1 MAMYLLRCCSVPP
14 GRERRV
20 EYGRGILLKVNTAAR
35 ALDLDDIDYTLPLDL
50 QQQEEQDAEE
60 QAKQQAE
67 ECEEGDKVD
76 EGGAADGQENDL
88 IAAGGGGEEGS
99 TSHTGGGGSGGSSAV
114 AMAEQ
119 AVEHEVAEDMDV
131 AIMTARE
138 EALWQELAEE
148 KARTEALEVQV
159 ASLEQRIQEYEKLI
173 LYLVASLAAV
183 AVRSQLTCPPALL
196 SCPFLPPQA
205 VVLQRRDYQWL
216 HITWN
221 DALDV
226 PLLVYCDA

>member
-1 MAMYLLRCCSVPP
+1 
-14 GRERRV
+14 
-20 EYGRGILLKVNTAAR
+20 
-35 ALDLDDIDYTLPLDL
+35 LDDIDYTLPLDL
-50 QQQEEQDAEE
+50 QQQEEQDAED

-76 EGGAADGQENDL
+76 ESGAAEGQENDL

-99 TSHTGGGGSGGSSAV
+99 TSQTGGGGSGGSSAV

>member
-14 GRERRV
+14 DRERRV

-35 ALDLDDIDYTLPLDL
+35 ALNLDDIDYTLPLDL
-50 QQQEEQDAEE
+50 QQQEEQDAED
-60 QAKQQAE
+60 QAKQQQAE

-99 TSHTGGGGSGGSSAV
+99 TSQTGGGGGGGSSAV

-183 AVRSQLTCPPALL
+183 AVRSQLTYPSALR
-196 SCPFLPPQA
+196 SCPFPQPQA
-205 VVLQRRDYQWL
+205 LVQSEIDCCKTTAHYMTR
-216 HITWN
+216 H
-221 DALDV
+221 DAW
-226 PLLVYCDA
+226 